1 MTTLVNSLNSVV
13 TAGIGGVAF
22 LGTWIYLML
31 HWLDSLGL
39 GIGGG
44 FSLGSQSI
52 TIPWLW

>member
-1 MTTLVNSLNSVV
+1 MTTLLNSLNSVV